1 MNMVQSYKIIT
12 ILVLTILFSSLF
24 FTGCTTHKQPDKK
37 AVVPGSKHD
46 MIGKSLYVKKD
57 VASFEQG
64 DAVTVLSV
72 EGLFAMTEKGQIL
85 LSDLEEQRSTF
96 RFTVNTLDSA
106 QIKILNIKPK
116 YSHGMWL
123 KTGKYHIEVSADGY
137 QKYKQWIVL
146 YRDKVITVPLK
157 KLAFSAYGVLTWQRG
172 EESYSVNGL
181 IFQMQ
186 STDRAQK
193 MTWET
198 AKEYCNGLNVSLFGF
213 RADHFSLPNDTEL
226 LQLSQATRPY
236 EHSNAVYWTSTTD
249 SEHKSYAKY
258 VNINSG
264 ENSWYKKH
272 GKTYVLCRQET
283 DVDLKLPLEKL
294 AKSLMDNKIAL
305 LPSAALHINEDTSKN
320 RRAINALEMALF
332 LKYGNPI
339 LQNVSYYKD
348 DQVLSYELVSQHR
361 DSSGKPFFYKKIRV
375 HIEDDDV
382 DVDSIKAQLMDP
394 SYEPIIDFDIV
405 NGKLIFLGM

>member
-1 MNMVQSYKIIT
+1 MVQSLKIIT
-12 ILVLTILFSSLF
+12 ILIFTILSSSLF
-24 FTGCTTHKQPDKK
+24 FTGCTTLKQPEKK
-37 AVVPGSKHD
+37 VVPIHKMVG
-46 MIGKSLYVKKD
+46 ITLYVKKD
-57 VASFEQG
+57 VSSFKRG

-72 EGLFAMTEKGQIL
+72 EDLFAITDKGRIL

-96 RFTVNTLDSA
+96 RLTINTLDSA
-106 QIKILNIKPK
+106 QIRILNIKPK
-116 YSHGMWL
+116 YSDGMWL

-137 QKYKQWIVL
+137 QKHKRWIVL
-146 YRDKVITVPLK
+146 YRDKVITIPLK
-157 KLAFSAYGVLTWQRG
+157 KLTLSANGILTWQRG

-186 STDRAQK
+186 SADRTQK
-193 MTWET
+193 MRWET
-198 AKEYCNGLNVSLFGF
+198 AKEYCAGLNISLFGF
-213 RADHFSLPNDTEL
+213 RTDHFSLPKDTEL
-226 LQLSQATRPY
+226 LQLFQATRPY
-236 EHSNAVYWTSTTD
+236 EHPNAVYWTSTTD

-272 GKTYVLCRQET
+272 GKTYVLCRHET
-283 DVDLKLPLEKL
+283 DVDLKLPLDKL
-294 AKSLMDNKIAL
+294 AKSLMDNKVAL
-305 LPSAALHINEDTSKN
+305 LSSAALHINEDASKN

-339 LQNVSYYKD
+339 LQNVSYYTD
-348 DQVLSYELVSQHR
+348 DQVLSYEIISQNR
-361 DSSGKPFFYKKIRV
+361 DNNGKPFFYKKIRV

-394 SYEPIIDFDIV
+394 SFEPIVDFDIV